1 MRTTATNR
9 VMEMISEYCTDS
21 DESGLLKNLMFD
33 AIESKLDVQ
42 RKQLTLNLLERLW
55 RKGVG
60 TNQVE
65 DMVKNFRFGG
75 GRMLSAD
82 KARQEKEKMI
92 REGLRKKIRNFLG
105 IFPKCR
111 TPPPHPPLL
120 GISTIF
126 CRFFFGKVGNFW
138 VILRCFRLF
147 EGVF

>member
-1 MRTTATNR
+1 MRTTATYR

-65 DMVKNFRFGG
+65 DLVKNFKFGG
-75 GRMLSAD
+75 ALCHRG
-82 KARQEKEKMI
+82 
-92 REGLRKKIRNFLG
+92 
-105 IFPKCR
+105 
-111 TPPPHPPLL
+111 
-120 GISTIF
+120 
-126 CRFFFGKVGNFW
+126 
-138 VILRCFRLF
+138 
-147 EGVF
+147 

>member
-9 VMEMISEYCTDS
+9 VMEIISEYCTDS

-65 DMVKNFRFGG
+65 DLVKNFKFGG
-75 GRMLSAD
+75 GTL
-82 KARQEKEKMI
+82 I
-92 REGLRKKIRNFLG
+92 
-105 IFPKCR
+105 
-111 TPPPHPPLL
+111 
-120 GISTIF
+120 
-126 CRFFFGKVGNFW
+126 
-138 VILRCFRLF
+138 
-147 EGVF
+147 

>member
-55 RKGVG
+55 KKGVG

-65 DMVKNFRFGG
+65 DMVKNFKFGG
-75 GRMLSAD
+75 GRVLSAD
-82 KARQEKEKMI
+82 KERQ
-92 REGLRKKIRNFLG
+92 
-105 IFPKCR
+105 
-111 TPPPHPPLL
+111 
-120 GISTIF
+120 
-126 CRFFFGKVGNFW
+126 
-138 VILRCFRLF
+138 
-147 EGVF
+147 